1 MLKSES
7 DNDEKKQKKDGAA
20 NNDATANDK
29 LDSSSG
35 KNQLIR
41 GLLQGTLLDKI
52 LCRKR
57 F

>member
-1 MLKSES
+1 ML
-7 DNDEKKQKKDGAA
+7 EKQVFIVLKENKDGAA

-41 GLLQGTLLDKI
+41 GL
-52 LCRKR
+52 
-57 F
+57 